1 MQKATSP
8 LFLIVFAAML
18 AACASAAATEVR
30 TPDNQPPE
38 GVTPDTPRLAAPASS
53 ACDRNQLTSWFGAVS
68 GYRRERETMWLEV
81 STDYATVEQIDLE
94 YGNQVAA
101 PAQFQLRGQT
111 FTDADWALIER
122 SPGVLKEGMRVVV
135 WICEDG
141 QTAPLVDWQPAD
153 E

>member
-8 LFLIVFAAML
+8 LLLIVLTATL
-18 AACASAAATEVR
+18 AACASTAATEAR

-38 GVTPDTPRLAAPASS
+38 GATPDTPRLAAPPSS

-68 GYRRERETMWLEV
+68 GYRRERETVWLEV
-81 STDYATVEQIDLE
+81 STDYDTVEQINLG
-94 YGNQVAA
+94 YGDQVAA
-101 PAQFQLRGQT
+101 PAQFQLRGQA
-111 FTDADWALIER
+111 FTESGWAMIES

-141 QTAPLVDWQPAD
+141 ETPPLVDWQPPD